1 MADVPPTRNALHQVQ
16 QLLSQPRATSS
27 ISTRSADHLIE
38 LDRLRNSKNPLL
50 LTEDQY
56 ARPRLIQHNYLL
68 DFLELGQPRI
78 AVSSVQRSYYHQLC
92 SGRNLPEHIR
102 NSETLFSFL

>member
-1 MADVPPTRNALHQVQ
+1 MAEEPPTRNALHHVQ

-56 ARPRLIQHNYLL
+56 AKTRLIQHNYLL
-68 DFLELGQPRI
+68 DYLDLDQPRM
-78 AVSSVQRSYYHQLC
+78 AVGGVQKIYYAHLC
-92 SGRNLPEHIR
+92 GYK
-102 NSETLFSFL
+102 

>member
-16 QLLSQPRATSS
+16 QLLSQPRAASS
-27 ISTRSADHLIE
+27 INTRSADHLIE

-78 AVSSVQRSYYHQLC
+78 AVGSVRGATIITSADTESY
-92 SGRNLPEHIR
+92 RRI
-102 NSETLFSFL
+102 SETAMPFGGF